1 MRFPLRL
8 PRTLRRRVDRQVHRL
23 RARLRGWPLRL
34 VYGPSYSSEWDG
46 MPFDPLRGER
56 ILTALAAAG
65 LARREFVREPPSVTF
80 KALRRVH
87 GDDYL
92 DRLGDAESLTRIF
105 GAKVDAAAVDRILEL
120 QRTMTGGTILATEW
134 AQRSRHTVANLG
146 GGLHH
151 AGPEGGTGFCAVN
164 DVAVA
169 VADQRFRGFRGTVL
183 IIDLDLHDGNGT
195 RECFAEDPSVYTLSI
210 HNQHWGPVEAQASR
224 SVALG
229 HEVGDEEY
237 LAALAEHLPGI
248 IREHSPAL
256 VYIIAGTDPAEEDPL
271 GDWSISAAAMLR
283 RDRMVHGYLD
293 QLAPAAARVI
303 VLAGGYGLGTWKH
316 SARALALLQGGVG
329 DYEPPGN
336 AELTMM
342 RYRHLAKVMTLGELT
357 GEEQEPDG
365 DDDNW
370 GITAE
375 DILPGLGPRPAPRR
389 FLGFYAPS
397 GLELALERYGL
408 LDRLRAKGYARPTP
422 VFDTSDRET
431 HAMRIY
437 GDAGQEQLL
446 IEVRVRRD
454 RRTLGGFEFLF
465 VEWLLLQHPGGRF
478 TRTRPRLP
486 GQEHPGLG
494 LFFEVVGL
502 LILICERLKLDGLA
516 VVPSQYH
523 LAVHWRRRLR
533 FVDPTAAAHFDALQR
548 ALAGL
553 ALGEASHAL
562 ADHRVWDAVADE
574 PASYCAAP
582 MVLPHSA
589 KLRHHLAA
597 KRAEFEREQKRAAEA
612 LDLRLRPAPDH
623 DAGDR
628 PDDAP

>member
-1 MRFPLRL
+1 
-8 PRTLRRRVDRQVHRL
+8 
-23 RARLRGWPLRL
+23 
-34 VYGPSYSSEWDG
+34 

-65 LARREFVREPPSVTF
+65 LTRRELVREPPSATF

-92 DRLGDAESLTRIF
+92 DRLGEAESLTRIF

-134 AQRSRHTVANLG
+134 ALRSRHIVANLG

-151 AGPEGGTGFCAVN
+151 AGPEGGTGFCAIN

-169 VADQRFRGFRGTVL
+169 IADQRFRGFRGKVL

-195 RECFAEDPSVYTLSI
+195 RECFAADPSVYTLSI

-224 SVALG
+224 SVDLG
-229 HEVGDEEY
+229 HDVGDEEY
-237 LAALAEHLPGI
+237 LAAIVEHVPEIL
-248 IREHSPAL
+248 REHAPQL
-256 VYIIAGTDPAEEDPL
+256 VYIVAGTDPAEEDPL
-271 GDWSISAAAMLR
+271 GDWSISAAGMLR
-283 RDRMVHGYLD
+283 RDRTVHDYLD

-316 SARALALLQGGVG
+316 SARALALLQGGVR

-342 RYRHLAKVMTLGELT
+342 RYRHLAKVMTLSELT
-357 GEEQEPDG
+357 GEELDLDG
-365 DDDNW
+365 DNW
-370 GITAE
+370 GITPE
-375 DILPGLGPRPAPRR
+375 DVLPGLGHEPAPRR

-431 HAMRIY
+431 HTMRIF
-437 GDAGQEQLL
+437 GDAERQQLL
-446 IEVRVRRD
+446 IEVRLRRD
-454 RRTLGGFEFLF
+454 RRTIAGFELLF
-465 VEWLLLQHPGGRF
+465 VEWLLLQHPAGRF
-478 TRTRPRLP
+478 TRKKPRLP

-523 LAVHWRRRLR
+523 LAVHWHRRLR
-533 FVDPTAAAHFDALQR
+533 FVDPGAAARFGALQQ

-553 ALGEASHAL
+553 DLGEASQAL
-562 ADHRVWDAVADE
+562 ADQRLWDENADE
-574 PASYCAAP
+574 PSGYQAAP
-582 MVLPHSA
+582 MILPHSA
-589 KLRHHLAA
+589 ELRRHLAA
-597 KRAEFEREQKRAAEA
+597 KAPEFRRLQEKAAAA
-612 LDLRLRPAPDH
+612 LDLRLRPAPGG
-623 DAGDR
+623 A
-628 PDDAP
+628 DDEREEPA